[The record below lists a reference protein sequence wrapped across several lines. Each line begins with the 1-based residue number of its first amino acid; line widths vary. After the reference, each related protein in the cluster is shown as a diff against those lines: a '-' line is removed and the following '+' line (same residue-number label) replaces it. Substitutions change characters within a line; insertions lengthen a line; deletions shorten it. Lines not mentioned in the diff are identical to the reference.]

1 MRGSRRGQ
9 ALPGLLRLAASLW
22 GVLLVLSGSPVRG
35 ETFATENDGVFVSFS
50 VADGLSQ
57 STGQDILQDSFGHLW
72 IGTQDGL
79 NRLTGNG
86 FRVYRREE
94 GNPRSLSNNVIMELF
109 EDSRKTLWVGTFQG
123 GLNRYD
129 PASDSFERFTS
140 GTDARSLRSDQV
152 RDLAENGKGE
162 LLVATD

>member
-1 MRGSRRGQ
+1 MSGSGDRRGACLPEFLCIMRFFP
-9 ALPGLLRLAASLW
+9 ALA
-22 GVLLVLSGSPVRG
+22 VLLFPLLAPLPLPSSASAW
-35 ETFATENDGVFVSFS
+35 TFATENDGFFRSFS
-50 VADGLSQ
+50 VSDGLSQ

-129 PASDSFERFTS
+129 PA
-140 GTDARSLRSDQV
+140 
-152 RDLAENGKGE
+152 
-162 LLVATD
+162 